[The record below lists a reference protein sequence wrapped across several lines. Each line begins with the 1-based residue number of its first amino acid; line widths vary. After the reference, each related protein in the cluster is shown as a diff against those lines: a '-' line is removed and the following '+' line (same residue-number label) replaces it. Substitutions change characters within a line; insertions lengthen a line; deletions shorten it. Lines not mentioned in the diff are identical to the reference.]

1 MLHTTYKSFLEST
14 TNNLTNLG
22 DFASKYPALV
32 KYIQRLETAGSINDT
47 INFIVDEIIS
57 TMDHVTI
64 SNADDVVS
72 RLGWDT
78 DSIPVIGTPEFAEA
92 EKDEDFNALVDVMYA
107 GGQGHLLFEI
117 ENAPAGATTI
127 GNKAKEVAAKII
139 NQFNNSE
146 YGQSILNRARRNF
159 PRWNENGQQ
168 TDEAVDYV
176 EDQIFRIVTGFI
188 TVTNYNPVIVLT
200 DDEYNS
206 EATGTSIKEEV
217 KDAVYAMLT

>member
-1 MLHTTYKSFLEST
+1 MLHTTYKSFLES
-14 TNNLTNLG
+14 NASHLTNLG
-22 DFASKYPALV
+22 GFAAKYPALI
-32 KYIQRLETAGSINDT
+32 KYIQKLEEAGSINDT
-47 INFIVDEIIS
+47 INFIVDEIIN
-57 TMDHVTI
+57 TMDHATI
-64 SNADDVVS
+64 SNADDVVA

-78 DSIPVIGTPEFAEA
+78 DSIPVIGTPEFDEA
-92 EKDEDFNALVDVMYA
+92 EKDEDFSSLVDVMYA

-117 ENAPAGATTI
+117 ENAPAGATSI
-127 GNKAKEVAAKII
+127 GNKTKELAVKII

-146 YGQSILNRARRNF
+146 YGQSVLNRARRNF

-188 TVTNYNPVIVLT
+188 TVTNYNPVVILT

-206 EATGTSIKEEV
+206 EVNGTSVKEEV